1 MFQPVLGLGLVL
13 LGAMIIFFPKDLGEV
28 SLTKKKILKLVV
40 IIAGLLIVFLGLYIM
55 VFHPI
60 PV

>member
-13 LGAMIIFFPKDLGEV
+13 LGAMIVFFPKDLGEV
-28 SLTKKKILKLVV
+28 GLAKMKVLKLVV
-40 IIAGLLIVFLGLYIM
+40 ITAGLLIVFLGLYIM
-55 VFHPI
+55 IFHPI